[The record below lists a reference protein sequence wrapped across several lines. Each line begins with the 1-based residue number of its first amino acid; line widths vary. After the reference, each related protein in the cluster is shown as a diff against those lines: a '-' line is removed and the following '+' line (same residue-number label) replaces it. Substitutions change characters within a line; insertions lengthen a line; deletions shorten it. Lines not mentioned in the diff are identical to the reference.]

1 MKNTDLIILHCMFI
15 ILSFLILFI
24 LFKHDNME
32 RDKRESILYRT
43 IHMLYE
49 WLTTEMVRTA
59 IKIWE

>member
-1 MKNTDLIILHCMFI
+1 MKNTDLIILHCMCI
-15 ILSFLILFI
+15 ILSFVILFI
-24 LFKHDNME
+24 LFKYDNME

-43 IHMLYE
+43 IPMLYE